1 MGAVLVYAQ
10 GSEILTAKEN
20 DKYSTLQKHL
30 RHFGRTVHNKITRS
44 NRIEIMAH
52 ATEQKIKLLV
62 LYDLLCRLTDEN
74 HALNTDEIIA
84 LLAEKKIA
92 VSRKILLQDIALLN
106 QYGYEVLTYKKKY
119 HYYYVVNRHF
129 DSAEIALLSDAV
141 QASKLS
147 ASHKQTLTNKLMTT
161 MGNFQT
167 TDLTAAAHFGTMPQ
181 RNNRYIIYTIDTL
194 KQAIVN
200 NKQVSFKYYSLDYQ
214 KNRLFRNDGKK
225 YIVNPLVV
233 VWNKDNYYLICYDDK
248 HKGTANYRI
257 DRMTDAQEEPTNR
270 TYRKEL
276 AAFDIEKYRQ
286 KVFSMFGGDEQEIEL
301 QFNATM
307 LDDIFDKFGE
317 EIHIVKVDDDTFRV
331 KAPIQISKTFFAWV
345 VGTQGKMRI
354 LSPQSVCEQFHAF
367 VKKIKEAY

>member
-1 MGAVLVYAQ
+1 
-10 GSEILTAKEN
+10 
-20 DKYSTLQKHL
+20 
-30 RHFGRTVHNKITRS
+30 
-44 NRIEIMAH
+44 MAH

-62 LYDLLCRLTDEN
+62 LYDLLCRLTDDN

-106 QYGYEVLTYKKKY
+106 EYGYEVLTYKKKY

-129 DSAEIALLSDAV
+129 DTAEIALLSDAV

-147 ASHKQTLTNKLMTT
+147 ATHKQALTNKLMTT
-161 MGNFQT
+161 MGSFQA

-181 RNNRYIIYTIDTL
+181 RNNRYIIYTVDTL

-214 KNRLFRNDGKK
+214 KNRLFHNDGKR
-225 YIVNPLVV
+225 YVVNPLVV
-233 VWNKDNYYLICYDDK
+233 VWNKDNYYLICYDDR
-248 HKGTANYRI
+248 HEGTANYRI
-257 DRMTDAQEEPTNR
+257 DRMTDAQEEPTDR

-276 AAFDIEKYRQ
+276 AEFDIEKYRQ

-301 QFNATM
+301 QFSSTM

-331 KAPIQISKTFFAWV
+331 KATIQISKTFFAWV

-354 LSPQSVCEQFHAF
+354 LSPQPVCEQFNAF
-367 VKKIKEAY
+367 VTKIKKEY